1 LGLKP
6 FPFFFPLFCL
16 PLCLAAMLR
25 HGCCVL
31 TAAQSGWED
40 ERPVARRHVG
50 LGSWWGVRSVPELKA
65 AEDGEIKN
73 RL

>member
-1 LGLKP
+1 
-6 FPFFFPLFCL
+6 
-16 PLCLAAMLR
+16 MLR